1 MSHNESYYIKIIDA
15 LLKNGAD
22 PNIKI
27 DDGRTLLY
35 LAVHSENVKCVKTLL
50 DAGANPNLTN
60 DDYCDYTPLTAACE
74 IVNLE
79 MIELLLSAGAD
90 PNLYNCETNLEW
102 IIDSDY
108 DNIPP
113 EKVLVAT
120 KLLLDAGYN
129 LNKTDKNG
137 IIETS
142 IFKVMSNDDNIEI
155 VKLLLSHGID
165 PNNPKFQ
172 RNILTIPSENG
183 AIKILKLLLDSG
195 ADPNKVDTI
204 YGRTALM
211 NGTGSWPRTPRNSI
225 EIVKLLLDSGA
236 DPNIPDYDNET
247 PLFQATVE
255 QNLEMMMV
263 LLDAGAD
270 PYHLWSNK
278 NYPESKY
285 TIIEYAKAIGL
296 NRAVDLLESYIKEKN
311 IMQNTE
317 QRLATAKSLQPRL
330 AEESVFNL
338 IDEPDLFDKITSY
351 LPEYTEKYAPDV
363 QKRMLTEKKQKG
375 SGNKRK
381 SKLSRHKYRFY

>member
-35 LAVHSENVKCVKTLL
+35 LAVNSENVKCVKTLL
-50 DAGANPNLTN
+50 DAGANPNLRN
-60 DDYCDYTPLTAACE
+60 DDICNYTPLTAACE

-79 MIELLLSAGAD
+79 MIELLLSVGAD
-90 PNLYNCETNLEW
+90 PNIYNCETNLEW
-102 IIDSDY
+102 ILDTDY
-108 DNIPP
+108 DRPP
-113 EKVLVAT
+113 EKLLVAT
-120 KLLLDAGYN
+120 KLLLDAGYD
-129 LNKTDKNG
+129 LNKIDIHG
-137 IIETS
+137 DIETS
-142 IFKVMSNDDNIEI
+142 IFMVIGNDDNIEI

-165 PNNPKFQ
+165 PNNPKYA
-172 RNILTIPSENG
+172 RNLLTIPSENG
-183 AIKILKLLLDSG
+183 AIKIVKLLLDSG
-195 ADPNKVDTI
+195 ADPNKVDPI

-211 NGTGSWPRTPRNSI
+211 NGAGGWPRNSI

-317 QRLATAKSLQPRL
+317 QRLATAKSLHPRL
-330 AEESVFNL
+330 AEESAFNL
-338 IDEPDLFDKITSY
+338 IDEPDLFDKITGY
-351 LPEYTEKYAPDV
+351 LPKYTEKYAPDV

-375 SGNKRK
+375 SGRKRRSSK
-381 SKLSRHKYRFY
+381 SKRKYRFY

>member
-1 MSHNESYYIKIIDA
+1 MSHKESYYIKIIDA

-27 DDGRTLLY
+27 DSGGVEGLTLLY
-35 LAVHSENVKCVKTLL
+35 LAVNSENVKCVKTLL

-60 DDYCDYTPLTAACE
+60 DDTCNYTPLTAACE

-90 PNLYNCETNLEW
+90 PNIYNCETNLEW
-102 IIDSDY
+102 ILENNDEEST
-108 DNIPP
+108 
-113 EKVLVAT
+113 EKLFVAT

-129 LNKTDKNG
+129 LNKIDING
-137 IIETS
+137 NIDTS
-142 IFKVMSNDDNIEI
+142 IFDVIGDDDNIEI

-165 PNNPKFQ
+165 PNNPKYG
-172 RNILTIPSENG
+172 RNLLTIPSQNG

-204 YGRTALM
+204 YGRTVLM
-211 NGTGSWPRTPRNSI
+211 ETTMEYRNNI

-296 NRAVDLLESYIKEKN
+296 NRAVNLLESYIKEKN

-330 AEESVFNL
+330 AEESAFNL

-375 SGNKRK
+375 SGSKRRSSK
-381 SKLSRHKYRFY
+381 SKRKYRFY

>member
-1 MSHNESYYIKIIDA
+1 MSHKESYYTKIIDA

-35 LAVHSENVKCVKTLL
+35 LAVNSENVKCVKTLL

-60 DDYCDYTPLTAACE
+60 DDTCNYTPLTAACE

-102 IIDSDY
+102 ILDSDY
-108 DNIPP
+108 DRPP
-113 EKVLVAT
+113 EKLFVAT

-129 LNKTDKNG
+129 LNKIDIHG
-137 IIETS
+137 DIESS
-142 IFKVMSNDDNIEI
+142 IFDVIGNDDNIEI

-165 PNNPKFQ
+165 PNNPKYR
-172 RNILTIPSENG
+172 RNILTIPSEND
-183 AIKILKLLLDSG
+183 AIEILKLLLDSG

-211 NGTGSWPRTPRNSI
+211 NGVMINNI

-278 NYPESKY
+278 YYPETKY
-285 TIIEYAKAIGL
+285 TIIEYAKAISL

-330 AEESVFNL
+330 AEESAFNL
-338 IDEPDLFDKITSY
+338 IDEPDLFDKITGY

-375 SGNKRK
+375 SGSKRRRSK

>member
-35 LAVHSENVKCVKTLL
+35 LAVNSENVKCVKTLL

-60 DDYCDYTPLTAACE
+60 NDTCNYTPLTAACE

-90 PNLYNCETNLEW
+90 PNIYNCETNLEW

-108 DNIPP
+108 ENIPP
-113 EKVLVAT
+113 EKVFIAT
-120 KLLLDAGYN
+120 KLLLDAGYD
-129 LNKTDKNG
+129 LNKIDTHGD
-137 IIETS
+137 IETS
-142 IFKVMSNDDNIEI
+142 IFMVIGNDDNIEI
-155 VKLLLSHGID
+155 VKLLLSHGIN
-165 PNNPKFQ
+165 PNNPKYR
-172 RNILTIPSENG
+172 RNLLTIPSQNG
-183 AIKILKLLLDSG
+183 AIKIVKLLLDSG

-204 YGRTALM
+204 YGRTALIEASY
-211 NGTGSWPRTPRNSI
+211 NGNTESVR
-225 EIVKLLLDSGA
+225 LLLDSGA

-317 QRLATAKSLQPRL
+317 QRLATAKSLHPRL
-330 AEESVFNL
+330 AEESAFNL
-338 IDEPDLFDKITSY
+338 IDEPDLFDKITGY
-351 LPEYTEKYAPDV
+351 LPKYTEKYAPDV

-375 SGNKRK
+375 SGNKRRSSK
-381 SKLSRHKYRFY
+381 SKRKYRFY

>member
-35 LAVHSENVKCVKTLL
+35 LAVNSENVKCVKTLL

-60 DDYCDYTPLTAACE
+60 DDTCNYTPLTAACE

-90 PNLYNCETNLEW
+90 PNIYNCETNLEW

-108 DNIPP
+108 DGPP

-129 LNKTDKNG
+129 LNKTDKDG
-137 IIETS
+137 DIETS
-142 IFKVMSNDDNIEI
+142 IFNIIGNDDNIEI
-155 VKLLLSHGID
+155 VKLLLSHGIN
-165 PNNPKFQ
+165 PNNPKYR
-172 RNILTIPSENG
+172 RNLLTIPSQNG
-183 AIKILKLLLDSG
+183 AIKIVKLLLDSG

-204 YGRTALM
+204 YGRTALIEASY
-211 NGTGSWPRTPRNSI
+211 NGNTESVR
-225 EIVKLLLDSGA
+225 LLLDSGA

-317 QRLATAKSLQPRL
+317 QRLATAKSLHPRL
-330 AEESVFNL
+330 AEESAFNL
-338 IDEPDLFDKITSY
+338 IDEPDLFDKITGY

-375 SGNKRK
+375 SGRKRRSSK
-381 SKLSRHKYRFY
+381 SKRKYRFY

>member
-1 MSHNESYYIKIIDA
+1 MSHKESYYTEIIDA

-22 PNIKI
+22 PNIKT

-35 LAVHSENVKCVKTLL
+35 LAVNSENVKCVKTLL
-50 DAGANPNLTN
+50 DAGANPNLRN
-60 DDYCDYTPLTAACE
+60 DDICNYTPLTAACE

-79 MIELLLSAGAD
+79 MIELLLSVGAD
-90 PNLYNCETNLEW
+90 PNIYNCETNLEW

-108 DNIPP
+108 DGPP
-113 EKVLVAT
+113 EKLLVAT
-120 KLLLDAGYN
+120 KLLLDAGYD
-129 LNKTDKNG
+129 LNKIDING
-137 IIETS
+137 DIETS
-142 IFKVMSNDDNIEI
+142 IFDVIGNDDNIEI
-155 VKLLLSHGID
+155 IKLLLSHGID
-165 PNNPKFQ
+165 PNNPKYR

-183 AIKILKLLLDSG
+183 AIEILKLLLDSG

-211 NGTGSWPRTPRNSI
+211 SGTGSWPRSNI

-278 NYPESKY
+278 YYPESKY
-285 TIIEYAKAIGL
+285 TIIEYAKSIGL

-338 IDEPDLFDKITSY
+338 IDEPDLFDKITGY